1 MVVCDRVTVG
11 SVPQVLR
18 RSLTILLPLSI
29 ALVATGCTT
38 FSDSDAVARVGD
50 VELTRDE
57 FDATLT
63 ELGVTGDDVVPLDP
77 VRAEITRWI
86 NEQLVADLDVAALYD
101 EGPASSGVACIS
113 AIVVEEEATAD
124 AALTDLEGGTDFVDV
139 FTANNVDPSL
149 VATNGDIPCLS
160 PDDIANN
167 AASTPFVAVAAT
179 MSPDEPFATAPL
191 LDTTGAEFA
200 WVVLSFRSFE
210 ALADTEVEQLVGVI
224 DVSAAA
230 ADTDIHVDARY
241 GTFDPETGTVVGLG

>member
-1 MVVCDRVTVG
+1 LVRHRVTVG
-11 SVPQVLR
+11 SVRRVLR

-29 ALVATGCTT
+29 AVVATGCTT

-63 ELGVTGDDVVPLDP
+63 ELGVTGDDAIPLDP

-86 NEQLVADLDVAALYD
+86 NEQLVAEIDVPALYD
-101 EGPASSGVACIS
+101 AGATSSGIACIS

-124 AALTDLEGGTDFVDV
+124 AALADLEGGADFVEV
-139 FTANNVDPSL
+139 FTENNVDQSL

-200 WVVLSFRSFE
+200 WVVISFRSFDD
-210 ALADTEVEQLVGVI
+210 LADPEVEQLAGVI

-230 ADTDIHVDARY
+230 ADADIHVDARY
-241 GTFDPETGTVVGLG
+241 GTYDRDTGTVVGLG